1 VGLAPII
8 GKDGT
13 GVQTE
18 LRFTL
23 TLDNVLVK
31 LGNVPDTLI
40 FQTLGTRAPVVSL
53 IDSLS
58 RDRYTTQLWSN
69 LHASGYWCRDRRGSL
84 GPGLLGQGDGA
95 LGLTG
100 SFSLT
105 SWDVVRRSDVVGMM
119 DVVQMDAVRYRAEI
133 EDALGRF
140 IDQECLA
147 PDLDTVPSPQMVR
160 ALAARQVLAGRDVSD
175 FVGMMAG
182 VLASKQE
189 PGGRVTG
196 PHIRIGRKP
205 WTPPS

>member
-1 VGLAPII
+1 MWALPPISW
-8 GKDGT
+8 KDGT

-18 LRFTL
+18 LRFTV

-40 FQTLGTRAPVVSL
+40 FQTIGTRAPVISL

-58 RDRYTTQLWSN
+58 KDKYTTNLWTN
-69 LHASGYWCRDRRGSL
+69 LHASGYWCRDRWGSY
-84 GPGLLGQGDGA
+84 GPGPLGSGDGA
-95 LGLTG
+95 MGLTG

-105 SWDVVRRSDVVGMM
+105 SWDVLASGRLDVVGMM
-119 DVVQMDAVRYRAEI
+119 DVVQLDAVRYRAEI

-140 IDQECLA
+140 IDQEFLA

-160 ALAARQVLAGRDVSD
+160 ALAARQVLAGREVSD

-182 VLASKQE
+182 MLASK
-189 PGGRVTG
+189 
-196 PHIRIGRKP
+196 
-205 WTPPS
+205 